1 MCVCRIKG
9 EPQWAVCGESF
20 PVGCRFHPSI
30 VCSAF
35 FSVNPDRRRRI
46 YNTPTG
52 IYREGCGL
60 AAVHMSWSAS
70 EYLYMVRPHPLP
82 PLLQPSG
89 PGGQTAIP
97 WHTCCL
103 CGSLRQTSYEDNPLH
118 DMQRRDA

>member
-1 MCVCRIKG
+1 M
-9 EPQWAVCGESF
+9 
-20 PVGCRFHPSI
+20 GCCFHPSI

-70 EYLYMVRPHPLP
+70 EYLYMVRGP
-82 PLLQPSG
+82 PTSPPICQP
-89 PGGQTAIP
+89 A
-97 WHTCCL
+97 CL
-103 CGSLRQTSYEDNPLH
+103 FCSFCRDHHKTIACIWACLVI
-118 DMQRRDA
+118 DMQDLQTYCPAVV